1 MNGFFM
7 KSNCSSINA
16 SVKAKK
22 LFKKVSAG
30 LLLTLGGLFLVAG
43 VYAPFNHHIDRKEQM
58 SEAMACLLF
67 GLPLTGVGVW
77 IALGLYQQTQEE
89 NRTRLQSIFF
99 NLLKNHN
106 GRITVLQF
114 AMEAQ
119 LSGKAAKHYLDE
131 QALEFNAN
139 FDVSQEGEVFYCF
152 SIGELDTYR
161 LADSSDAN
169 LTTDKRKKRRKRK
182 RDTH

>member
-1 MNGFFM
+1 MNDFYM
-7 KSNCSSINA
+7 KSNRSSTNA

-22 LFKKVSAG
+22 LFKQVSAG
-30 LLLTLGGLFLVAG
+30 LLLTLGGLCLVAG
-43 VYAPFNHHIDRKEQM
+43 VYAPFNHQIDRKEQM

-67 GLPLTGVGVW
+67 GLPLTGVGGW

-89 NRTRLQSIFF
+89 NRTRLQSIFY

-114 AMEAQ
+114 AMEAR
-119 LSGKAAKHYLDE
+119 LSGEVAKHYLDA
-131 QALEFNAN
+131 QAREFNAN

-152 SIGELDTYR
+152 SIGELDNHR
-161 LADSSDAN
+161 LAESSAAV
-169 LTTDKRKKRRKRK
+169 LTTAKRKKRRKRK
-182 RDTH
+182 RGHH